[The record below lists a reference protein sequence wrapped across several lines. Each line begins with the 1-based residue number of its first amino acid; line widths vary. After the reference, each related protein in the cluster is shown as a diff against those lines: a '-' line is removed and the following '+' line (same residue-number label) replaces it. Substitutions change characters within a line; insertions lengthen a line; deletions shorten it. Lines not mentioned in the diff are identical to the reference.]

1 MVALFGVFS
10 VFVGF
15 IKQVDL
21 SWASWRFFA
30 VGVGVAVGVAA
41 GVARSGPSLALA
53 LTLALALALGGSS
66 VGCGDSL
73 LELRKAIVGGESQGA
88 GRLFSTGELG
98 SEGPRVEVCAERLD
112 AHAAEDLGGV
122 GVHER
127 DDGHLDHRE
136 LLMGRSHSRQNLV
149 GDSGVGPCEKGLV
162 DHGVVTD
169 CESQALSLEVRKA
182 VVSRSAEELKAG
194 LDAGLAL
201 CSNAKRNNGEGGVM
215 SEHSGN
221 AVKIMSIPGGNEF
234 TPCLFTILRDLLL
247 QVTHGVLAL

>member
-21 SWASWRFFA
+21 SWAWWRFFV

-53 LTLALALALGGSS
+53 LTLALALGGSS

-88 GRLFSTGELG
+88 GRLFSSGELG
-98 SEGPRVEVCAERLD
+98 SEGSRVEVCAERLD

-136 LLMGRSHSRQNLV
+136 LLIGRSHSRQNLV
-149 GDSGVGPCEKGLV
+149 GDGGVGPGEKRLV

-182 VVSRSAEELKAG
+182 VVSRSAEELKAC

-201 CSNAKRNNGEGGVM
+201 CSHAKRRNGEGGVV

-221 AVKIMSIPGGNEF
+221 AVNVMSIPGGNELA
-234 TPCLFTILRDLLL
+234 PCLLTILRDLLL
-247 QVTHGVLAL
+247 QVAHGVLAL